1 MVDITHPGSQSGLDE
16 GVAQSGRA
24 DVINCLLIPLKDEQI
39 LLPNTA
45 IAEVVSWQKPDP
57 AQDGPEWFLG
67 MISWRDYRVPVIS
80 FEAAIGGQ
88 VAAPTSRSR
97 IVVLNTLNGN
107 KRLPYVG
114 LLSQGIPHLQV
125 VGINAI
131 QANNEISVPS
141 PTVAS
146 YALLGNQAVMVPNID
161 DLESRL
167 SRLLSN

>member
-1 MVDITHPGSQSGLDE
+1 MVDTTYSGPDLDE

-24 DVINCLLIPLKDEQI
+24 DVINCLLIPIRNEQI

-45 IAEVVSWQKPDP
+45 IAEVISWQKPEP
-57 AQDGPEWFLG
+57 TQDGPEWFLG
-67 MISWRDYRVPVIS
+67 MMNWRDYRVPVIS

-88 VAAPTSRSR
+88 VAPPSPRSR

-107 KRLPYVG
+107 TNLPYIG

-125 VGINAI
+125 VGINAVMP
-131 QANNEISVPS
+131 NNDITVPS

-146 YALLGNQAVMVPNID
+146 YALLGNQPVMVPNID

-167 SRLLSN
+167 LRLLSN